1 MSSPVRLGIIGLGNM
16 GNSHAQQILQGK
28 LPRLVLGAVADL
40 DPEKLKRCPNTPG
53 FATHQELLT
62 SGLVDAVLVATP
74 HYDHT
79 IIGID
84 AINAGVHTLI
94 EKPLS
99 VHKADCQKLIAAY
112 EKRSR
117 QDLVFAEMFNQRTD
131 PRYAKLRELL
141 RSGELGEIR
150 RVNWIITDWYRT
162 EAYYASGGWRATWA
176 GEGGGVLMNQCPH
189 QLDLMQWLFGL
200 PKKVRAHCQ
209 FGKWH
214 DIEVEDACTAYL
226 EYANGATGVFITT
239 TGEAPG
245 TNRLEVATDRGRVVV
260 EGDGLQW
267 TRTTVP
273 VSAHLRDCP
282 GSFSM
287 PERWEVKVPT
297 NGGGGQHNEVLG
309 NFADAILDGKALLG
323 PAIEGIGGVE
333 LGNAMLMSTLW
344 DRTVELPL
352 DAAAVAAEYQKLI
365 AKSRHKK
372 KVAAVSGVSDFANS
386 TKGLAT

>member
-1 MSSPVRLGIIGLGNM
+1 MTSSVRLGIIGLGNM
-16 GNSHAQQILQGK
+16 GNSHAQNILQGK
-28 LPRLVLGAVADL
+28 IPRMELAAVCDT

-53 FATHQELLT
+53 FATHQELLK
-62 SGLVDAVLVATP
+62 SGKVDAVLVATP

-84 AINAGVHTLI
+84 AINGGVHTLI

-99 VHKADCQKLIAAY
+99 VHKGDCQKLIAAF
-112 EKRSR
+112 EKRTR
-117 QDLVFAEMFNQRTD
+117 KDLVFAEMFNQRTD
-131 PRYAKLRELL
+131 PRYGKLRDLL

-162 EAYYASGGWRATWA
+162 ETYYASGGWRATWA

-209 FGKWH
+209 FGTWH

-273 VSAHLRDCP
+273 VSEHLRTSP
-282 GSFSM
+282 GGFST
-287 PERWEVKVPT
+287 PDRWEVKIPT
-297 NGGGGQHNEVLG
+297 NGWGGQHNEILG
-309 NFADAILDGKALLG
+309 NFTDAILDGKPLIG
-323 PAIEGIGGVE
+323 PAVEGIGGVE

-352 DAAAVAAEYQKLI
+352 DAAAVSAEYQKLI
-365 AKSRHKK
+365 AKSRHKRK
-372 KVAAVSGVSDFANS
+372 AAAGAGANDFANS
-386 TKGLAT
+386 SKGLAQ

>member
-1 MSSPVRLGIIGLGNM
+1 MSSTVRLGIVGIGNM
-16 GNSHAQQILQGK
+16 GNGHAQNILQGK
-28 LPRLVLGAVADL
+28 IPRMELGAVCDT
-40 DPEKLKRCPNTPG
+40 DPEKLKRCPKTPG
-53 FATHQELLT
+53 FATHHEMLK
-62 SGLVDAVLVATP
+62 SGLIDAIMVATP

-79 IIGID
+79 VIGID
-84 AINAGVHTLI
+84 AIAAGVHTLI

-112 EKRSR
+112 EKRTR
-117 QDLVFAEMFNQRTD
+117 KDLVFAEMFNQRTD
-131 PRYAKLRELL
+131 PRYRKLRELL

-162 EAYYASGGWRATWA
+162 ETYYASGGWRATWA

-245 TNRLEVATDRGRVVV
+245 TNRLEVACDRGRVVV

-267 TRTTVP
+267 TRTTEK
-273 VSAHLRDCP
+273 VSDHLRTCQQAFNRPDQ
-282 GSFSM
+282 
-287 PERWEVKVPT
+287 WEIKVPT
-297 NGGGGQHNEVLG
+297 NGWGGQHNEVLQ
-309 NFADAILDGKALLG
+309 NFADAILDGKELIG
-323 PAIEGIGGVE
+323 PAPEGIGGVE

-365 AKSRHKK
+365 AKSRHKAK
-372 KVAAVSGVSDFANS
+372 PVAKAGGDDFAS
-386 TKGLAT
+386 SFKGMK

>member
-28 LPRLVLGAVADL
+28 VPRMVLGAVCDT
-40 DPEKLKRCPNTPG
+40 DPEKLKRCPDTPG
-53 FATHQELLT
+53 FATHQELLK
-62 SGLVDAVLVATP
+62 SGKVDAVLVATP

-79 IIGID
+79 TIGID

-117 QDLVFAEMFNQRTD
+117 KDLVFAEMFNQRTD
-131 PRYAKLRELL
+131 PRYRKLRELL
-141 RSGELGEIR
+141 QSGELGDIR

-162 EAYYASGGWRATWA
+162 ETYYASGGWRATWA

-189 QLDLMQWLFGL
+189 QLDLMQWMFGL

-267 TRTTVP
+267 TRTTQK
-273 VSAHLRDCP
+273 VSEHLRTSP
-282 GSFSM
+282 GAFGT
-287 PERWEVKVPT
+287 PDRWEVKVPT
-297 NGGGGQHNEVLG
+297 NGWGGQHNEILG
-309 NFADAILDGKALLG
+309 NFTEAILDGKALLG
-323 PAIEGIGGVE
+323 PAVEGIGGVE
-333 LGNAMLMSTLW
+333 LGNAMLMSSLW

-365 AKSRHKK
+365 AKSRHKTK
-372 KVAAVSGVSDFANS
+372 VVAAGAANDFANS
-386 TKGLAT
+386 AKGLAK

>member
-1 MSSPVRLGIIGLGNM
+1 MSSIVRLGIVGIGNM
-16 GNSHAQQILQGK
+16 GNGHAQNILQGK
-28 LPRLVLGAVADL
+28 IPRMELAAVCDT
-40 DPEKLKRCPNTPG
+40 DPEKLKRCPKTPG
-53 FATHQELLT
+53 FATHQEMLK
-62 SGLVDAVLVATP
+62 SGLIDAVMVATP

-79 IIGID
+79 TIGID
-84 AINAGVHTLI
+84 AIAAGVHTLI

-112 EKRSR
+112 EKRTR
-117 QDLVFAEMFNQRTD
+117 KDLVFAEMFNQRTD
-131 PRYAKLRELL
+131 PRYRKLRELL
-141 RSGELGEIR
+141 KSGELGEIR

-162 EAYYASGGWRATWA
+162 ETYYASGGWRATWA

-245 TNRLEVATDRGRVVV
+245 TNRLEVACDRGRVVV

-267 TRTTVP
+267 TRTTEK
-273 VSAHLRDCP
+273 VSDHLRTCKQAFNRPDQ
-282 GSFSM
+282 
-287 PERWEVKVPT
+287 WEVKVPT
-297 NGGGGQHNEVLG
+297 NGWGGQHNEVLQ
-309 NFADAILDGKALLG
+309 NFADAILDGKELIG
-323 PAIEGIGGVE
+323 PAPEGIGGVE

-344 DRTVELPL
+344 DRTVELPM
-352 DAAAVAAEYQKLI
+352 DAAAIEAEYTKLR
-365 AKSRHKK
+365 AKSRHKTTTAK
-372 KVAAVSGVSDFANS
+372 AGSDDFAAS
-386 TKGLAT
+386 FKGMK

>member
-1 MSSPVRLGIIGLGNM
+1 
-16 GNSHAQQILQGK
+16 
-28 LPRLVLGAVADL
+28 
-40 DPEKLKRCPNTPG
+40 
-53 FATHQELLT
+53 
-62 SGLVDAVLVATP
+62 
-74 HYDHT
+74 
-79 IIGID
+79 
-84 AINAGVHTLI
+84 
-94 EKPLS
+94 
-99 VHKADCQKLIAAY
+99 
-112 EKRSR
+112 
-117 QDLVFAEMFNQRTD
+117 
-131 PRYAKLRELL
+131 
-141 RSGELGEIR
+141 
-150 RVNWIITDWYRT
+150 
-162 EAYYASGGWRATWA
+162 
-176 GEGGGVLMNQCPH
+176 MNQCPH

-267 TRTTVP
+267 TRTAVTV
-273 VSAHLRDCP
+273 SEHLRTSP
-282 GSFSM
+282 GSFST
-287 PERWEVKVPT
+287 PDRWEVKVPT
-297 NGGGGQHNEVLG
+297 SGWGGQHNEVLG

-323 PAIEGIGGVE
+323 PAVEGIGGVE

-352 DAAAVAAEYQKLI
+352 DSAAVAAEYQKLI

-372 KVAAVSGVSDFANS
+372 KVAAGAGASDFANS
-386 TKGLAT
+386 TKGLAK